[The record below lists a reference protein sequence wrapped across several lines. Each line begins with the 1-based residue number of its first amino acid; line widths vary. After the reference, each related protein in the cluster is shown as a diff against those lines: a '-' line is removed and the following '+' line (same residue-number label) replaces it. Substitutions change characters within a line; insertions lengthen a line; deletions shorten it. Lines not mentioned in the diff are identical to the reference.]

1 MWGLRTILPF
11 VWDSQ
16 AQVDAARSLRIS
28 FGQHWFTGLAWIWT
42 FCFWEQPRVSC
53 NNSLK
58 QNPLMFV
65 SCHFTKM
72 ALNSSGIFHS
82 GYVCAR
88 FLHDFLV
95 LTTCSVQASKVV
107 AGFRVG
113 VQKIQIKAEIL
124 APRPSHGL
132 ALQRWGGFERE
143 KKWPCFLWKWT
154 VNTNHFMGILF
165 LAPKIGNM
173 YVTNHIWYDYWVVLR
188 SEHGGLTS
196 QMIGI
201 Q

>member
-1 MWGLRTILPF
+1 MDLDLR
-11 VWDSQ
+11 
-16 AQVDAARSLRIS
+16 
-28 FGQHWFTGLAWIWT
+28 
-42 FCFWEQPRVSC
+42 FWEQPQVSC
-53 NNSLK
+53 NMSLR
-58 QNPLMFV
+58 QNPLMYV

-72 ALNSSGIFHS
+72 ALNSSGIFHG

-95 LTTCSVQASKVV
+95 LTMCSVQASKVV

-143 KKWPCFLWKWT
+143 KNGHFFWWK
-154 VNTNHFMGILF
+154 
-165 LAPKIGNM
+165 
-173 YVTNHIWYDYWVVLR
+173 
-188 SEHGGLTS
+188 
-196 QMIGI
+196 
-201 Q
+201 

>member
-1 MWGLRTILPF
+1 
-11 VWDSQ
+11 
-16 AQVDAARSLRIS
+16 
-28 FGQHWFTGLAWIWT
+28 
-42 FCFWEQPRVSC
+42 
-53 NNSLK
+53 
-58 QNPLMFV
+58 
-65 SCHFTKM
+65 M

-143 KKWPCFLWKWT
+143 KKWPCFFVEMNGKHQPLYGDIIFGTQDREYVCYEPYLIWLLGRSSVWT
-154 VNTNHFMGILF
+154 WGIDKPDDWHSIVPEMKF
-165 LAPKIGNM
+165 
-173 YVTNHIWYDYWVVLR
+173 
-188 SEHGGLTS
+188 
-196 QMIGI
+196 
-201 Q
+201 